1 MHGCPASP
9 APERQPCAARGRFS
23 CRGAAMRDFNVPG
36 RSAAVAANGMVATSA
51 PMATL
56 AGLDVL
62 RAGGNAIDAAIAAVA
77 MQSDVEPHST
87 GIGGDCFVLYSK
99 QGALPVAL
107 NGSGRAPAAATVEW
121 YAERQIH
128 QIHTQTAH
136 AVTVPGAVDAWCL
149 LNREHG
155 TKPLAELLE
164 PAACAAEDGYRVTP
178 RVAWDWAR
186 NQWKLQDPVT
196 AQVMLPGGKPP
207 GVGDRMRNP
216 ALAAT
221 LRRIGRE
228 GREAF
233 YAGSVMHD
241 ILGRLK
247 ELGGLHEEEDFA
259 AQRSNW
265 VEPIHASY
273 RGCEVYELP
282 PNGQGLAALMILRQ
296 LEGFPLGDDSLSEAD
311 RLHLL
316 AEATKS
322 AYFVRD
328 DFIADPTQAAVDVES
343 FLSDDWAERA
353 RRLIRLDRA
362 LPGPEWH
369 GGTEHTDTVY
379 LCAVDRDGN
388 AVSFINSLFSSFGTG
403 IMAPQSGV
411 LLHNRGTSFR
421 IIAGHPNAIA
431 PRKRPFHTII
441 PAMLAKDGR
450 SVMPFG
456 IMGGQYQAVG
466 HAHFTHRMLDRGM
479 DPQQAAEQPRI
490 LPLNGVLQAE
500 RANSEPVIADLAHRG
515 HEIETAKV
523 PIGGCQAIWIDR
535 ERGVLIGGSEPR
547 KDGMALGY

>member
-1 MHGCPASP
+1 MARKSRARRAALHGPAGASLV
-9 APERQPCAARGRFS
+9 RGS
-23 CRGAAMRDFNVPG
+23 SMRDFSVPT

-51 PMATL
+51 PLASL

-62 RAGGNAIDAAIAAVA
+62 RSGGNAMDAAPAAGGV
-77 MQSDVEPHST
+77 QWWGEPQST

-99 QGALPVAL
+99 KGAPPVAL
-107 NGSGRAPAAATVEW
+107 NGSGRTPAAANVEW
-121 YAERQIH
+121 YLERQIN

-136 AVTVPGAVDAWCL
+136 AVTVPGAVDAWCT
-149 LNREHG
+149 LNQEHG

-164 PAACAAEDGYRVTP
+164 PAARAAEDGYRVTP
-178 RVAWDWAR
+178 RVAWDWDR
-186 NQWKLQDPVT
+186 NQWKLQDPAT
-196 AQVMLPGGKPP
+196 AKVMLPGGKPP
-207 GVGDRMRNP
+207 AVGDRMRNP

-221 LRRIGRE
+221 LRKIGRE

-233 YAGSVMHD
+233 YSGPVMQD

-259 AQRSNW
+259 AQRAEW
-265 VEPIHASY
+265 VEPIHAAY
-273 RGCEVYELP
+273 RGYEVYECP

-296 LEGFPLGDDSLSEAD
+296 LEGYALGDDSLSEAD

-322 AYFVRD
+322 AYHVRD
-328 DFIADPTQAAVDVES
+328 DFIADPAQAAVDVEG
-343 FLSDDWAERA
+343 FLSDDWAEKA
-353 RRLIRLDRA
+353 RRQIRLDRA
-362 LPGPEWH
+362 MPGPEWH

-403 IMAPQSGV
+403 IMAPESGV

-421 IIAGHPNAIA
+421 TITGHPNAIA

-441 PAMLAKDGR
+441 PGMLCKDGR

-456 IMGGQYQAVG
+456 VMGGQYQAVG
-466 HAHFTHRMLDRGM
+466 HAHLMHRMLDRGL
-479 DPQQAAEQPRI
+479 DPQQAAEAPRSFAFRGK
-490 LPLNGVLQAE
+490 LRVERGVP
-500 RANSEPVIADLAHRG
+500 EPVVADLARRG
-515 HEIETAKV
+515 HDIDVAKV
-523 PIGGCQAIWIDR
+523 PLGGCQAIWMDHQ
-535 ERGVLIGGSEPR
+535 RGVLIGGSEPR
-547 KDGMALGY
+547 KDGLALGY

>member
-1 MHGCPASP
+1 
-9 APERQPCAARGRFS
+9 
-23 CRGAAMRDFNVPG
+23 MRDFNLPG

-62 RAGGNAIDAAIAAVA
+62 RAGGNAMDAAIAAVA
-77 MQSDVEPHST
+77 MQCVVEPQST
-87 GIGGDCFVLYSK
+87 GIGGDCFVLYSAK
-99 QGALPVAL
+99 GGLPVAL
-107 NGSGRAPAAATVEW
+107 NGSGRAPGKASVEW
-121 YAERQIH
+121 YAEHQIRQIS
-128 QIHTQTAH
+128 TQTAH
-136 AVTVPGAVDAWCL
+136 AVTIPGAIDAWCT

-155 TKPLAELLE
+155 TRPLAELLE
-164 PAACAAEDGYRVTP
+164 PAARAAEEGYRVTP
-178 RVAWDWAR
+178 RVAWDWMR
-186 NQWKLQDPVT
+186 NQWKLKDPVT
-196 AQVMLPGGKPP
+196 AAVMMPGGKPP
-207 GVGDRMRNP
+207 AVGDRMRNP

-228 GREAF
+228 GRAAF
-233 YAGSVMHD
+233 YEGAVMRD
-241 ILGRLK
+241 ILGRLQ
-247 ELGGLHEEEDFA
+247 ELGGLHTPEDFD
-259 AQRSNW
+259 AQRAEW
-265 VEPIHASY
+265 VEPIHAAY
-273 RGCEVYELP
+273 RGYEIYECP

-296 LEGFPLGDDSLSEAD
+296 LEGFALGDESLSEAH

-322 AYFVRD
+322 AYRVRD
-328 DFIADPTQAAVDVES
+328 DCIADPAQAAVDVEG

-362 LPGPEWH
+362 LPGPDWD
-369 GGTEHTDTVY
+369 GGTEHQDTVY

-403 IMAPQSGV
+403 IMAPESGV

-421 IIAGHPNAIA
+421 LVPGHPNAIA

-466 HAHFTHRMLDRGM
+466 HAHFVHRMVDRGL
-479 DPQQAAEQPRI
+479 DPQQAAEAPRSFAFR
-490 LPLNGVLQAE
+490 GKLQLE
-500 RANSEPVIADLAHRG
+500 PTNPEPVVADLARRG
-515 HEIETAKV
+515 HEIQLRAV
-523 PIGGCQAIWIDR
+523 PLGGCQAIWIDHAK
-535 ERGVLIGGSEPR
+535 GVLVGGSEPR

>member
-1 MHGCPASP
+1 
-9 APERQPCAARGRFS
+9 
-23 CRGAAMRDFNVPG
+23 MRDFNIPG

-62 RAGGNAIDAAIAAVA
+62 RAGGNAMDAAIAAVA
-77 MQSDVEPHST
+77 MQSVVEPQST

-99 QGALPVAL
+99 AGALPVAL
-107 NGSGRAPAAATVEW
+107 NGSGRAPGKATVEW
-121 YAERQIH
+121 YTEH
-128 QIHTQTAH
+128 QIGQISTQTAH
-136 AVTVPGAVDAWCL
+136 AVTIPGAIDAWCT

-155 TKPLAELLE
+155 TRPLAELLE
-164 PAACAAEDGYRVTP
+164 PAARAAEEGYRVTP
-178 RVAWDWAR
+178 RVAWDWER
-186 NQWKLQDPVT
+186 NQWKLQDPIT
-196 AQVMLPGGKPP
+196 AAVMLPGGKPP
-207 GVGDRMRNP
+207 AVGDRMRNP

-221 LRRIGRE
+221 LRRIGRD
-228 GREAF
+228 GRAAF
-233 YAGSVMHD
+233 YEGAVMRD

-247 ELGGLHEEEDFA
+247 QLGGLHEAEDFD
-259 AQRSNW
+259 AQRSEW
-265 VEPIHASY
+265 VEPIHAAY
-273 RGCEVYELP
+273 RGYEVYELP

-296 LEGFPLGDDSLSEAD
+296 LEGFALGDESLSEAD

-322 AYFVRD
+322 AYRVRD
-328 DFIADPTQAAVDVES
+328 EFIADPAQVAVDVEG
-343 FLSDDWAERA
+343 FLSDQWAESA
-353 RRLIRLDRA
+353 RRQIRLDRA
-362 LPGPEWH
+362 LPGPDWN

-403 IMAPQSGV
+403 IMAPESGV

-421 IIAGHPNAIA
+421 TIPGHPNAIA

-450 SVMPFG
+450 AVMPFG

-479 DPQQAAEQPRI
+479 DPQQAADAPRVFAFRGKLRVEQFVP
-490 LPLNGVLQAE
+490 
-500 RANSEPVIADLAHRG
+500 EPIVADLARRG
-515 HEIETAKV
+515 HDIDVAKV
-523 PIGGCQAIWIDR
+523 PLGGCQAIWIDR
-535 ERGVLIGGSEPR
+535 ARGVLIGGSEPR

>member
-1 MHGCPASP
+1 
-9 APERQPCAARGRFS
+9 
-23 CRGAAMRDFNVPG
+23 MRDFNVPG
-36 RSAAVAANGMVATSA
+36 RSAAMAANGMVATSA
-51 PMATL
+51 PRATL
-56 AGLDVL
+56 TGLDVL
-62 RAGGNAIDAAIAAVA
+62 RAGGNAVDAAIAAVA
-77 MQSDVEPHST
+77 MQCVVEPEST
-87 GIGGDCFVLYSK
+87 GIGADCFVLYSK
-99 QGALPVAL
+99 AGALPIAL
-107 NGSGRAPAAATVEW
+107 SGAGRAPAKAHVEW
-121 YAERQIH
+121 YAERQIRE
-128 QIHTQTAH
+128 IAVQTPH
-136 AVTVPGAVDAWCL
+136 AATVPGAIDAWCL

-164 PAACAAEDGYRVTP
+164 PAAKAADEGYVVTP
-178 RVAWDWAR
+178 RVAHDWAR
-186 NQWKLQDPVT
+186 NVNKLQDPHT
-196 AQVMLPGGKPP
+196 AKVMLRDGKAPKA
-207 GVGDRMRNP
+207 GDTMRNP
-216 ALAAT
+216 ALAKT

-233 YAGSVMHD
+233 YEGAVARD
-241 ILGRLK
+241 IVNRLK

-259 AQRSNW
+259 AQRSDW
-265 VEPIHASY
+265 VEPIHAPY
-273 RGCEVYELP
+273 RGYDVYECP

-296 LEGFPLGDDSLSEAD
+296 LEGFALGDDSLSEAD

-328 DFIADPTQAAVDVES
+328 DFIADPTQAAVDVEG
-343 FLSDDWAERA
+343 FLSDDWAEQA

-362 LPGPEWH
+362 MPGPEWH

-403 IMAPQSGV
+403 IMAPESGV

-421 IIAGHPNAIA
+421 LMPGHPNAIA
-431 PRKRPFHTII
+431 PGKRPFHTII
-441 PAMLAKDGR
+441 PAMLARDGR

-479 DPQQAAEQPRI
+479 DPQQAADAPRVFAFRGK
-490 LPLNGVLQAE
+490 LRVERGVP
-500 RANSEPVIADLAHRG
+500 EPIVADLARRG
-515 HEIETAKV
+515 HEVEKAKV
-523 PIGGCQAIWIDR
+523 PIGACQAIWIDR

>member
-1 MHGCPASP
+1 
-9 APERQPCAARGRFS
+9 
-23 CRGAAMRDFNVPG
+23 MRDFSVPG

-62 RAGGNAIDAAIAAVA
+62 RAGGNAMDAAIAAVA
-77 MQSDVEPHST
+77 MQSVVEPHST

-121 YAERQIH
+121 YSERQIQ

-164 PAACAAEDGYRVTP
+164 PAARAAEDGYRVTP

-186 NQWKLQDPVT
+186 NQWKLQDPYT
-196 AQVMLPGGKPP
+196 AAVMLPGGKPP

-233 YAGSVMHD
+233 YSGPVMRD

-265 VEPIHASY
+265 VEPIHAPY

-296 LEGFPLGDDSLSEAD
+296 LEGFALGDESLSEAD

-322 AYFVRD
+322 AYRVRD
-328 DFIADPTQAAVDVES
+328 DFIADPTQAAVDVEG

-403 IMAPQSGV
+403 IMAPESGV
-411 LLHNRGTSFR
+411 LLQNRGTSFR
-421 IIAGHPNAIA
+421 IIPGHPNAIA

-441 PAMLAKDGR
+441 PAMLVRDGR

-456 IMGGQYQAVG
+456 VMGGQYQAVG

-479 DPQQAAEQPRI
+479 DPQQAADAPRVFAFRGK
-490 LPLNGVLQAE
+490 LRVEPGVP
-500 RANSEPVIADLAHRG
+500 EPIVADLVRRG
-515 HEIETAKV
+515 HEIEIAKV